1 MPGSWRIVR
10 VFAFVLML
18 AGHVLAQEV
27 EKVAPE
33 LDSDAGVSSRAPDSD
48 VPKIHI
54 PVLPVLVEPE
64 EIDDTPEPPKP
75 KPDRGPVPVT
85 SLSED
90 TWYVVESNIPLI
102 VLHSPSGHVS
112 VQPDQGPIKVRGKFV
127 DGTGKTE
134 TRTFNS
140 KHLYFINAIKAGKI
154 ELLIVP
160 QGVQEEKDVI
170 RQPLTVM
177 GVAPIPPPEPPPGPG
192 PTPPGP
198 MPPEPDP
205 GPTPGPVTSF
215 HVIFVKESATTLNA
229 EQSSIPAAKVLRDYL
244 NLKTTPEGG
253 LTGWREYDPH
263 QNTANEQ
270 PTMKALWTKVKPS
283 LQRFPCMVVEVNGDA
298 KVMPFPA
305 NVTEALSV
313 LKKAAGE

>member
-1 MPGSWRIVR
+1 VPSSWRI
-10 VFAFVLML
+10 AGVLTCMLIL
-18 AGHVLAQEV
+18 AGHVVAQDI
-27 EKVAPE
+27 EKVAEPVSAE
-33 LDSDAGVSSRAPDSD
+33 AGVSSPAPQDE

-54 PVLPVLVEPE
+54 PVLPVLVEPD

-75 KPDRGPVPVT
+75 KPDRGPVAVT

-90 TWYVVESNIPLI
+90 TWYVVESNVPLI

-134 TRTFNS
+134 TRTFTS
-140 KHLYFINAIKAGKI
+140 QHLYFINAVKAGKI

-160 QGVQEEKDVI
+160 QSVQDEKEII

-177 GVAPIPPPEPPPGPG
+177 GISPIPPPDPQPGPG

-198 MPPEPDP
+198 MPPQPDP
-205 GPTPGPVTSF
+205 TPPGPVTSF
-215 HVIFVKESATTLNA
+215 RVIFVKESGATLNA
-229 EQSSIPAAKVLRDYL
+229 EQSSIPAAKVLRDFL
-244 NLKTTPEGG
+244 STKTTQEGG
-253 LTGWREYDPH
+253 LSGWREYDPQ

-270 PTMKALWTKVKPS
+270 PTMKALWAAVKPS
-283 LQRFPCMVVEVNGDA
+283 LQRFPCMVVEVNGNA
-298 KVMPFPA
+298 TVMPFPA
-305 NVTEALSV
+305 NVNEALSV